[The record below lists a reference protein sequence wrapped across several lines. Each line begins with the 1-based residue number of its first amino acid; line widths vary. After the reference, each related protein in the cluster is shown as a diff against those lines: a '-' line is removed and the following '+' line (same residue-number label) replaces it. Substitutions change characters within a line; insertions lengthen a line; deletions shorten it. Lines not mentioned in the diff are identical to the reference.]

1 MLLAGTAAASGIALI
16 NSVGNLSGW
25 LGPSLVGWLRDVTGK
40 TSAGLYVLASIE
52 VLAALLILRFVPRRE
67 VPH

>member
-1 MLLAGTAAASGIALI
+1 
-16 NSVGNLSGW
+16 
-25 LGPSLVGWLRDVTGK
+25 VGWLRDVTGK